1 MKAPGILERIAAS
14 TAARVARAKKERPER
29 ELREE
34 ALRAPAPRDF
44 MAALGSGRG
53 LRVIA
58 EVKLASPSAGEIGRG
73 LDPARAARDY
83 EANGAAA
90 VSILTEPEFFAGS
103 LEHLAAARRAVA
115 VPLLMK
121 DFVLEEYQLLQARA
135 SGADCVLLIMRLLGR
150 ERTREFVAAGRRLGL
165 SALVEVRD
173 EAELEDAAAAGA
185 ALAGVNNR
193 DLATLEV
200 SLDVSRRLGPLG
212 RRLGLTLVSESGF
225 SRREE
230 LVELAGLGFSAFLVG
245 TSFLRG
251 GRPGEALAALLGA
264 AR

>member
-1 MKAPGILERIAAS
+1 MKAPGMLERIAAS
-14 TAARVARAKKERPER
+14 TAERVARAKEGMPER

-34 ALRAPAPRDF
+34 ALRTPAPRDF
-44 MAALGSGRG
+44 MAALCSGEG

-58 EVKLASPSAGEIGRG
+58 EVKLASPSAGAIGQG

-83 EANGAAA
+83 ERNGAAA

-103 LEHLAAARRAVA
+103 LEHLAAARRAVRA
-115 VPLLMK
+115 PLLMK
-121 DFVLEEYQLLQARA
+121 DFILEEYQLLQARA
-135 SGADCVLLIMRLLGR
+135 SGADCALLIMRLLGR
-150 ERTREFVAAGRRLGL
+150 ERTAELVAACRKLGL
-165 SALVEVRD
+165 AALVEARD
-173 EAELEDAAAAGA
+173 EAELEDAARAGA

-200 SLDVSRRLGPLG
+200 SLDVSRRLAPLG

-230 LVELAGLGFSAFLVG
+230 LVELAGLGFAAFLVG
-245 TSFLRG
+245 TSLLRE
-251 GRPGEALAALLGA
+251 GRPGAALAALLAA